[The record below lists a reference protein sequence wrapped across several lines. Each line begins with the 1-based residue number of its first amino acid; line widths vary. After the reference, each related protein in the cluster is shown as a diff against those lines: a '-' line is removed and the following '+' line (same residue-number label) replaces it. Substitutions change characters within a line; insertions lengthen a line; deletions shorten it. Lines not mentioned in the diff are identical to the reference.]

1 MTKLSFANFNSAQI
15 SQGDPYRLVFKIDEK
30 PAGHGKR
37 TQSSEVLVLSTF
49 SGFGSIVCR
58 SDRL

>member
-1 MTKLSFANFNSAQI
+1 MTKTSFANFNSAQI
-15 SQGDPYRLVFKIDEK
+15 CQDDPYRLVIKIDIK

-49 SGFGSIVCR
+49 TGFGSIVCR
-58 SDRL
+58 SHR